1 MAWTQNLD
9 TEYAAMAADTEYEAE
24 PLEWSGSAPDDGLDN
39 NDEDWSWLY
48 PDASHPEKGS

>member
-1 MAWTQNLD
+1 LDLKFLD

-24 PLEWSGSAPDDGLDN
+24 SLEWSESAPDDGLDN
-39 NDEDWSWLY
+39 DDEDWSWLY